1 MNKNYYHYIEDI
13 NNLNVLE
20 KITYELVHFLESE
33 YFSQLYQE
41 EVESQKESDMVDSTI
56 RIAKKFNVTVSVVQ
70 ANEDIGATH
79 EREHTKNDNL
89 AREIA
94 RDHLWEDLYYYQ
106 KLAKIED

>member
-1 MNKNYYHYIEDI
+1 MK
-13 NNLNVLE
+13 LLE
-20 KITYELVHFLESE
+20 LARLSAKTRSI
-33 YFSQLYQE
+33 QQ
-41 EVESQKESDMVDSTI
+41 
-56 RIAKKFNVTVSVVQ
+56 IAKKFNVTVSVVQ